1 MNNDNMTEISVA
13 EARQMYDSSYIGDDL
28 ILFDECANMP
38 VPTEPSR
45 LKCIIMALC
54 LHGTLAYT
62 ADTVPQRAQ
71 ANDVLIVNEGQVVG
85 NFQKSD
91 DFSGIAIMLSYNM
104 FHEIVQGVHELSSLF
119 LFTRTHPVFRLLPN
133 ESQSVVQYFNLIKEK
148 VDDRFNHFRRDVT
161 RSLIATMIYDLNN
174 AIFRIQQTKDLKI
187 TRAESIFTQFIQLVE
202 QNYRTERRVGWYGEQ
217 MCITAKYLSGT
228 VKQVSRRT
236 PNEWI
241 DNYVMIELRVQ
252 LKNTSKSIKEIA
264 HDMNFPN
271 QSFLGK
277 FFKEHAGMSPKVY
290 RKS

>member
-13 EARQMYDSSYIGDDL
+13 EARQMYDCSYIGDDL

-45 LKCIIMALC
+45 IKCIIMALC
-54 LHGTLAYT
+54 LHGTVAYT
-62 ADTVPQRAQ
+62 ADTVPQRVQ
-71 ANDVLIVNEGQVVG
+71 ANDVFIVNEGQVVG
-85 NFQKSD
+85 NFRKSN

-174 AIFRIQQTKDLKI
+174 AIFRIQQTRDLKI
-187 TRAESIFTQFIQLVE
+187 TRAESIFTRFIQLVE

-217 MCITAKYLSGT
+217 MCITAKYLSET

-277 FFKEHAGMSPKVY
+277 FFKEHAGMSPMAY